1 MIKQFQRTK
10 LIKQFASFPQ
20 PQFNVSGGLH
30 CRVSGTTFLE
40 GLGEVSF
47 IFISLFEAVA
57 DSTVKTALSCSNF
70 FSDLSSKLKGRF
82 QVVSRENIYA
92 IFFPG

>member
-1 MIKQFQRTK
+1 MVKQFQRTK
-10 LIKQFASFPQ
+10 LIKQFAPFPQ